1 MKTSR
6 GKGLPDKKGF
16 TFLEL
21 MLVILLLGFMFLFT
35 WPNFQGLT
43 SVGNTGQAVL
53 ELTGALRFARSQAAT
68 TKCRYRVN
76 LEIRENAFWIT
87 KEKDKKEFLVVS
99 SPYGQRTHLP
109 PGLNF
114 LDIQQPH
121 RGKMREGTG
130 YVEFSPTGWAEDC
143 TIHLWRGEEH
153 IFTIFVHP
161 LGGKV
166 EILSGYVE
174 RTIG

>member
-76 LEIRENAFWIT
+76 LEIRENTFWIS
-87 KEKDKKEFLVVS
+87 KEKNKKEFAAVS
-99 SPYGQRTHLP
+99 SEYGQRTHLP
-109 PGLNF
+109 AGMTF

-121 RGKMREGTG
+121 RGKIREGTA
-130 YVEFSPTGWAEDC
+130 YVEFSPTGWAGESA
-143 TIHLWRGEEH
+143 IHLRRGDEDM
-153 IFTIFVHP
+153 FTIFVDP
-161 LGGKV
+161 LGGKI

-174 RTIG
+174 RTRG

>member
-6 GKGLPDKKGF
+6 GKRLTDKKGF
-16 TFLEL
+16 TFLEM

-35 WPNFQGLT
+35 WPNFQGFT
-43 SVGNTGQAVL
+43 SRGNTRQGIL
-53 ELTGALRFARSQAAT
+53 ELTGALRFAHSQAAT

-76 LEIRENAFWIT
+76 LDIRENTFWIS

-109 PGLNF
+109 PGLVF

-121 RGKMREGTG
+121 RGKIREGTG
-130 YVEFSPTGWAEDC
+130 HVEFSPTGWAKDC
-143 TIHLWRGEEH
+143 TIHLRRGEED
-153 IFTIFVHP
+153 IFTIFVYP

-166 EILSGYVE
+166 EIISGYVE
-174 RTIG
+174 KAIG